1 MSLKYSLLALL
12 SYGPSTGY
20 DLHKMYPKPLRPT
33 IGFIYR
39 ALTSMAKEDLVESTR
54 VNQEKRPDR
63 NVFSL
68 TEAGKTEFI
77 NWLSTPIHFKLPR
90 NSIMVQLAF
99 GSLTGKSAMINNI
112 RSHREE
118 IRKTALLFSDPK
130 QWKYVMGKKN
140 KLAKANEDPYL
151 QLMYE
156 SSVEFLNLQ
165 IQLLDSVE
173 KKLLK
178 IKE

>member
-1 MSLKYSLLALL
+1 LSLKYSLLALL
-12 SYGPSTGY
+12 SYGSATGY

-33 IGFIYR
+33 VGFIYR

-63 NVFSL
+63 NVFNL
-68 TEAGKTEFI
+68 TEAGKVEFI
-77 NWLSTPIHFKLPR
+77 NWLTTPIHFKIPR
-90 NSIMVQLAF
+90 NTIMVQLAF
-99 GSLTGKSAMINNI
+99 GNLIGKSAMINNI

-118 IRKTALLFSDPK
+118 IRKTTLLFSDPK
-130 QWKYVMGKKN
+130 QWKHVMGKRN
-140 KLAKANEDPYL
+140 KAAKAKEDPYL

-165 IQLLDSVE
+165 IQLLDSIE
-173 KKLLK
+173 NKLLK

>member
-1 MSLKYSLLALL
+1 LSLKYSLLALL
-12 SYGPSTGY
+12 SYGPATGY

-39 ALTSMAKEDLVESTR
+39 ALTAMEKEDLVESIR

-68 TEAGKTEFI
+68 TESGKAEFI
-77 NWLSTPIHFKLPR
+77 NWLSTPLHFKLPR
-90 NSIMVQLAF
+90 NTIMVQLGF
-99 GSLTGKSAMINNI
+99 GNLIGKAAMLNNI
-112 RSHREE
+112 RTHREE
-118 IRKTALLFSDPK
+118 IRKTTLLFSDAK
-130 QWKYVMGKKN
+130 QWDYVMGKK
-140 KLAKANEDPYL
+140 KKTSKAMGDPYI

-156 SSVEFLNLQ
+156 SSMDMLNLQ
-165 IQLLDSVE
+165 ILWLDTVE

-178 IKE
+178 FKE